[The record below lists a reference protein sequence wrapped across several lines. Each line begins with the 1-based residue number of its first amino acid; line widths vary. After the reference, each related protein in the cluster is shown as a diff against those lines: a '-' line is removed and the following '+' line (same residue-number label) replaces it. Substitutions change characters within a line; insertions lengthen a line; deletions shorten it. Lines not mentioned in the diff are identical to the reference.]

1 MKALHH
7 KVNIVPI
14 IAKADALTREEL
26 GQMKQNVRIEYFREK
41 IRFYSIFQILEQIR
55 EHKIQ
60 IYQIPECD
68 SDEDEDF
75 KEQNRQL
82 KSAVPFAVISSTQ
95 TIEVK
100 GKKVRGR
107 MYPWGLVEV
116 ENSDHCDFIKLRTML
131 M

>member
-1 MKALHH
+1 M
-7 KVNIVPI
+7 
-14 IAKADALTREEL
+14 
-26 GQMKQNVRIEYFREK
+26 
-41 IRFYSIFQILEQIR
+41 EQIR
-55 EHKIQ
+55 DHHIQ

-68 SDEDEDF
+68 SDEDEEF
-75 KEQNRQL
+75 KEQNRRL

-95 TIEVK
+95 TLEVK

-116 ENSDHCDFIKLRTML
+116 ENSEHCDFLKLRTML

>member
-14 IAKADALTREEL
+14 IAKADALTHEEVV
-26 GQMKQNVRIEYFREK
+26 QMKQNVCKNELKEFEQIK
-41 IRFYSIFQILEQIR
+41 LIQILEQIR
-55 EHKIQ
+55 DHNIQ

-68 SDEDEDF
+68 SDEDEEF
-75 KEQNRQL
+75 KEQNRKL
-82 KSAVPFAVISSTQ
+82 KEAVPFAVISSTQ
-95 TIEVK
+95 TLEVK

-116 ENSDHCDFIKLRTML
+116 ENSEHCDFIKLRTML

>member
-1 MKALHH
+1 MQKEKEKETIDLF
-7 KVNIVPI
+7 
-14 IAKADALTREEL
+14 
-26 GQMKQNVRIEYFREK
+26 YFN
-41 IRFYSIFQILEQIR
+41 FFVQILEQIR
-55 EHKIQ
+55 DHNIQ
-60 IYQIPECD
+60 IYQIPDCD
-68 SDEDEDF
+68 SDEDEEF

-82 KSAVPFAVISSTQ
+82 KSAVPFAVISSMQ
-95 TIEVK
+95 TLEVK